1 MFIPFGKFAHERR
14 LAWGLRSR
22 SLDRS
27 CLEALVAVLTSHE
40 RRETLPWG
48 LLWKMHVR
56 AEKAMAKLAEDDP
69 RYPLLREI
77 RRGAL
82 WEVQSRELRGV

>member
-1 MFIPFGKFAHERR
+1 MFLSFGKFARERR
-14 LAWGLRSR
+14 LVKALDGR
-22 SLDRS
+22 SLDLS
-27 CLEALVAVLTSHE
+27 CLEALVEVLTTQE
-40 RRETLPWG
+40 RREALPWG

-56 AEKAMAKLAEDDP
+56 ADKVLARLAGDDP

-82 WEVQSRELRGV
+82 WEVQSRELRGL

>member
-1 MFIPFGKFAHERR
+1 MFLPFGKFAHERR
-14 LAWGLRSR
+14 LVWRLRDH
-22 SLDRS
+22 SLELS
-27 CLEALVAVLTSHE
+27 CLEALMEILTKHE
-40 RRETLPWG
+40 RREVLPWG

-56 AEKAMAKLAEDDP
+56 AEKAMARLGQDDP

-82 WEVQSRELRGV
+82 WEVQSREMRGV

>member
-1 MFIPFGKFAHERR
+1 MFLPFGRFAHERR
-14 LAWGLRSR
+14 LVRGLRGR
-22 SLDRS
+22 SLERS
-27 CLEALVAVLTSHE
+27 CLEALLEILTTQE
-40 RRETLPWG
+40 RREMLPWG

-56 AEKAMAKLAEDDP
+56 ADKAMARLGQDDP
-69 RYPLLREI
+69 LYPLLKKI

>member
-1 MFIPFGKFAHERR
+1 MFGPGPAGRTLERP
-14 LAWGLRSR
+14 
-22 SLDRS
+22 

-56 AEKAMAKLAEDDP
+56 ADKAIARLGQDDP

-82 WEVQSRELRGV
+82 WEVPSRELRGL

>member
-1 MFIPFGKFAHERR
+1 MLLSFGKFAHERR
-14 LAWGLRSR
+14 LAWGLRGR
-22 SLDRS
+22 SPKRS

-56 AEKAMAKLAEDDP
+56 ADKAIARLGQDDP

-82 WEVQSRELRGV
+82 WEVPSRELRGP